1 MEENKETKD
10 VVDAEYTEKKSE
22 AKKESSFKQFF
33 KKAKAS
39 LDQSMLEDKIK
50 SAYRKDHGEFDYYSY
65 GENTLFGGNCVF
77 GSLEGDVLTYFGT
90 SPIPPYSV
98 LIDCKTEKAYYV
110 TEEGSDTTVS
120 AIVEGVTYERAGKR
134 IRLDPN
140 VEEVKVVKAGKR
152 YFLYKGKEK

>member
-10 VVDAEYTEKKSE
+10 AVDAEYTEKKAE
-22 AKKESSFKQFF
+22 AKKENSFKQFF

-50 SAYRKDHGEFDYYSY
+50 SAYKKDHGEFDYYSY
-65 GENTLFGGNCVF
+65 GENALFGGNCVF
-77 GSLEGDVLTYFGT
+77 GSLEGDTLTYLGT
-90 SPIPPYSV
+90 DAIPLYSV

-120 AIVEGVTYERAGKR
+120 TIVDGVTYERPGKT
-134 IRLDPN
+134 IRLDQN
-140 VEEVKVVKAGKR
+140 VEEVKIVKAGKR
-152 YFLYKGKEK
+152 YFIYKGKEQ

>member
-10 VVDAEYTEKKSE
+10 VVDAEYAEKKGE

-39 LDQSMLEDKIK
+39 LDQSVLEDKIK
-50 SAYRKDHGEFDYYSY
+50 SAYRKNHVEFDYYSY
-65 GENTLFGGNCVF
+65 GENALFGGNCVF
-77 GSLEGDVLTYFGT
+77 GSLEREILTYFGT
-90 SPIPPYSV
+90 EAIPPYSV
-98 LIDCKTEKAYYV
+98 LIDCKTEKAYYA
-110 TEEGSDTTVS
+110 TEERSDTTVS
-120 AIVEGVTYERAGKR
+120 AIVEGVAYERAGKR

-152 YFLYKGKEK
+152 YFIYKGKEE